1 MVADEDD
8 LWASDITSA
17 AFMTTAGYLSE
28 AKLRKSKDIFCPDLM
43 ECAENFM
50 GTSMLFNL
58 FVGSK
63 DKPVDWKYIGREA
76 SLPIRK
82 HKLQRLFNRKVHE
95 SMVAFD
101 AFGQTV
107 HPKDVTKAKRDAWKG
122 GGLNVHWDIPAIFQ
136 ARQRFSRNQ
145 REQLREKR
153 RLFSPRM
160 SGLDIVTLG
169 SIPYSYYYDI
179 R

>member
-1 MVADEDD
+1 
-8 LWASDITSA
+8 
-17 AFMTTAGYLSE
+17 
-28 AKLRKSKDIFCPDLM
+28 
-43 ECAENFM
+43 
-50 GTSMLFNL
+50 
-58 FVGSK
+58 
-63 DKPVDWKYIGREA
+63 
-76 SLPIRK
+76 
-82 HKLQRLFNRKVHE
+82 
-95 SMVAFD
+95 MVAFD

-160 SGLDIVTLG
+160 SGLDVVTLG
-169 SIPYSYYYDI
+169 SIPTHTTMIFGFVHTPMRLRLVIDC
-179 R
+179 